1 MAGFQ
6 VSIYG
11 RFWVSTEALAVMI
24 SRGFEGVDR
33 RFEDVD
39 GRFDAVD
46 KRFDGVD
53 ARLDRIEKLI
63 LVDHKRRIERL
74 EVEMKDLKDLLAVK

>member
-1 MAGFQ
+1 MAKKK
-6 VSIYG
+6 I
-11 RFWVSTEALAVMI
+11 TIDTLAVMI
-24 SRGFEGVDR
+24 NRGFEGVDK

-39 GRFDAVD
+39 KRFDA
-46 KRFDGVD
+46 VD

-63 LVDHKRRIERL
+63 LADHKRRIERL